1 MIRPAFISTK
11 NILPG
16 SNLPCLTTFSGL
28 MFKTPISDDI
38 TTFPFFVTVY
48 LEGLNP
54 FLSSKAPIKFPSV
67 NGTDAGPS
75 QGSIMHALY

>member
-1 MIRPAFISTK
+1 MSTK
-11 NILPG
+11 NIFPG
-16 SNLPCLTTFSGL
+16 SNLPCLTTFSGFI
-28 MFKTPISDDI
+28 FKTPISEDI

-54 FLSSKAPIKFPSV
+54 FLSNKAPIKLPSV

-75 QGSIMHALY
+75 QGSIIHALYW